1 MWLVWNVS
9 RQHCASNW
17 ALELRRASHSA
28 PEPTALRCFMCFT
41 APAAEHAVPHVLTV
55 QGAGF
60 YIVSL
65 ATLAGAASAAL
76 QGGEGGAQLWQGL
89 QLLGATAGAAVVLV
103 IPGLALC
110 CGRRHA
116 GG

>member
-1 MWLVWNVS
+1 
-9 RQHCASNW
+9 
-17 ALELRRASHSA
+17 
-28 PEPTALRCFMCFT
+28 MCST
-41 APAAEHAVPHVLTV
+41 APAAEHAVPIVLIA

-65 ATLAGAASAAL
+65 ATLACAASAALHLL
-76 QGGEGGAQLWQGL
+76 QGGEGGAQLWRGV

-103 IPGLALC
+103 IPGLALS
-110 CGRRHA
+110 CGRRRA

>member
-1 MWLVWNVS
+1 MLQIWSL
-9 RQHCASNW
+9 R
-17 ALELRRASHSA
+17 LRRASQSA
-28 PEPTALRCFMCFT
+28 PERAALLWHMFST
-41 APAAEHAVPHVLTV
+41 VPAAEHAVPLVLTV

-76 QGGEGGAQLWQGL
+76 HLLQGDEGGAQLWRGL
-89 QLLGATAGAAVVLV
+89 QLLGATAGAAVALV

-110 CGRRHA
+110 CGRRRA